1 MKKYKYKNL
10 LEDMEEMFEG
20 NQCEHKYIVKQKK
33 PFYIIQ
39 CSICN
44 STIHCSKK
52 AYKWFLNFAENL
64 ENLADKQGW

>member
-1 MKKYKYKNL
+1 MKKKYSYKQL
-10 LEDMEEMFEG
+10 LEDMEIMFE
-20 NQCEHKYIVKQKK
+20 NECEHKYTVKQKE

-44 STIHCSKK
+44 NEIHCSEK

-64 ENLADKQGW
+64 ENFADEQGW